1 MSTACSC
8 PVPLPNSIRTVP
20 GEPDLVGHETLD
32 DFVRMISVREKAQA
46 KRSRFPDLA
55 PCDTTKTNR
64 HSLLKRVTRT
74 LFCA

>member
-1 MSTACSC
+1 MSIACNC

-32 DFVRMISVREKAQA
+32 DFVRMIAAREKAQA
-46 KRSRFPDLA
+46 KRDRLPELA
-55 PCDTTKTNR
+55 PCDTRQKYPR
-64 HSLLKRVTRT
+64 SLLRRVRRT